1 MEQYHEGPA
10 AAHMQQSI
18 NLAQLEILK
27 DLEGGSSQPQPF
39 IC

>member
-1 MEQYHEGPA
+1 MEQCHGGPA

-18 NLAQLEILK
+18 ILAQLQILK
-27 DLEGGSSQPQPF
+27 DLEGGSSQPRPF